1 MNDNNNRPKRSSF
14 AEAFYAAAGDA
25 GGNDLD

>member
-14 AEAFYAAAGDA
+14 AEAFYAAAGDN
-25 GGNDLD
+25 GNDVD